1 MNTKLLVSL
10 ATVACTTLA
19 FAAEG
24 EDSTQFQAYPK
35 NLARQHLGTNL
46 LQFNTGTKTF
56 TSTQAA
62 AAWLDDDITTGW
74 PVMSGK
80 QYHLITLPRAELVTN
95 FSLSTRPTEGKVSL
109 YGSDVAAAPDAASWN
124 PLLKDVPLESVN
136 QKMSRDFSRVAK
148 YILVETEITTP
159 GPLYSLYLYS
169 HKPAV
174 SYDLKKR
181 DQAVQP
187 KAVFGP
193 YVNDAT
199 AVNVAS
205 LYAHSTV
212 SQSGESADPVS
223 LQRAIDDNPETAV
236 TIAPGDKL
244 TTIRYREPHTVS
256 RVALLSDS
264 GAQGKLD
271 LFLTDGD
278 SPADAAPPTIS
289 LVLDGT
295 NPRTS
300 VDFPASSASEMR
312 MRWTPTNG
320 TDPLTVREIN
330 AFGEAKLTS
339 YAVNATAGTPAA
351 VVDRQLASEK
361 YDRSTRSKSDGKETR
376 DAKDAKDAKNL
387 EEIAAGP
394 GESSP
399 FLPGSLGFP
408 PNVNG
413 RLPRDFPLSQ

>member
-1 MNTKLLVSL
+1 
-10 ATVACTTLA
+10 
-19 FAAEG
+19 
-24 EDSTQFQAYPK
+24 
-35 NLARQHLGTNL
+35 
-46 LQFNTGTKTF
+46 
-56 TSTQAA
+56 
-62 AAWLDDDITTGW
+62 
-74 PVMSGK
+74 
-80 QYHLITLPRAELVTN
+80 
-95 FSLSTRPTEGKVSL
+95 
-109 YGSDVAAAPDAASWN
+109 
-124 PLLKDVPLESVN
+124 
-136 QKMSRDFSRVAK
+136 MSRDFSRVAK
-148 YILVETEITTP
+148 YILIETDITTP

-212 SQSGESADPVS
+212 TQSGESADPVS

-256 RVALLSDS
+256 RVALLSDA

-289 LVLDGT
+289 LVLDGS

-312 MRWTPTNG
+312 MRWTPANG

-330 AFGEAKLTS
+330 AFGETKLTS

-351 VVDRQLASEK
+351 VEDRQLVA
-361 YDRSTRSKSDGKETR
+361 DRSTRSKSDGKETR
-376 DAKDAKDAKNL
+376 DAKDSKDAKNL

-394 GESSP
+394 GAAGGP

-408 PNVNG
+408 PNINS